1 MVSAA
6 RSFRIDREGAR
17 WEKVAP
23 VPERII
29 VGTEE
34 QLDGGKLKCPRC
46 NTILIRDQ
54 TTQPSPLSLRDS
66 VGDPEAPG
74 DPPVGWI
81 ATQCPSDHCGEWVRI
96 EFPKPRDRPVR
107 RRDQS
112 SD

>member
-1 MVSAA
+1 ME
-6 RSFRIDREGAR
+6 EGAL
-17 WEKVAP
+17 
-23 VPERII
+23 VPDRVI

-46 NTILIRDQ
+46 RTILIRDQ
-54 TTQPSPLSLRDS
+54 TTQPSPMSLGEC

-74 DPPVGWI
+74 DPAVGWI
-81 ATQCPSDHCGEWVRI
+81 TTQCPSDHCGEWVRI
-96 EFPKPRDRPVR
+96 EFPTPQDRAGG